1 MIIKIDT
8 LLPSLNEY
16 IDACRYNKYKANNMK
31 QKTET
36 SIYYYILK
44 SIGINKPNI
53 DYPVDFV
60 FIWREKNK
68 KRDKDNVAFA
78 KKFIFDAFVKYG
90 ILSGDGWAVVN
101 NWQDK
106 FIIDKEN
113 YGVTVEIK
121 GVE

>member
-1 MIIKIDT
+1 MIIKIET

-44 SIGINKPNI
+44 SIRINKPNI

-60 FIWREKNK
+60 FTWREKNK

-101 NWQDK
+101 NWQDQ

-121 GVE
+121 GVK